1 MLTLGKIIEL
11 RHKSWNLVTTL
22 ILLPKKEMAI
32 LIVTFTKNAILARK
46 NTKSVEPGQS
56 NWCMG

>member
-32 LIVTFTKNAILARK
+32 LIVTFTKNAILARN
-46 NTKSVEPGQS
+46 NTKWVEPGQS